1 MFINK
6 VKDKGV
12 LRLKNVLMSD
22 KYTNPERLNEVIK
35 SDILYVL
42 KNYMDISADDIKL
55 NFTLN
60 EEGSYQL
67 RLSAS
72 CKRLKL
78 LSAMTN

>member
-1 MFINK
+1 MFSAKNAQ
-6 VKDKGV
+6 KGV
-12 LRLKNVLMSD
+12 NRLKNVLLSD

-42 KNYMDISADDIKL
+42 KNYMDITSDDIKL

-60 EEGSYQL
+60 DDGNYQL
-67 RLSAS
+67 RLAAS

-78 LSAMTN
+78 LQAIL

>member
-1 MFINK
+1 MFSAKNEQ
-6 VKDKGV
+6 KGV
-12 LRLKNVLMSD
+12 NRLKNVLLSD

-42 KNYMDISADDIKL
+42 KNYMDITSDDIKL

-60 EEGSYQL
+60 DDGNYQL
-67 RLSAS
+67 RLAAS

-78 LSAMTN
+78 LQAIL

>member
-1 MFINK
+1 MLTAKNTQ
-6 VKDKGV
+6 KGV
-12 LRLKNVLMSD
+12 NRLKNVLLSD
-22 KYTNPERLNEVIK
+22 KFTNPERLNEVIK

-42 KNYMDISADDIKL
+42 KNYMDIDTDDIKL

-60 EEGSYQL
+60 DDGNYQL

-78 LSAMTN
+78 LQAIL